1 MYDPIEQE
9 SVRWNFNKPEPF
21 SEYLVQQKKVDLAGY
36 PAKLSIDYDQ
46 EQLKGWMCE
55 PLEGVSL
62 AVCNSQITSRHKKK
76 FHCDVPMIIFMLLL
90 EGRIRHSFEQPGV
103 GFQLDKNM
111 FSCGDY
117 SGLSGV
123 TEMPVQKV
131 YRHVS
136 FSVKKEMF
144 SRHFGVRTGEKILK
158 KLLDNLNRPGRHQSH
173 VSGLASPDIIMAG
186 QRLFDLPH
194 TALFDVLE
202 LKSASIE
209 FITKLMLSVLGCRA
223 SSATTFSH
231 QDIEAV
237 KRLKTRLEKDIF
249 NSGNIVELCASI
261 GMSRSKAS
269 TVFKHLYNTTIGKY
283 QRTCRM
289 VYAYHM
295 LFSRKRNV
303 SECAYE
309 LGYTNIGHFISAF
322 KKQYQ
327 KTPGEVFSNG
337 IVTGD
342 SQRRPKGLYRNSSF
356 FI

>member
-1 MYDPIEQE
+1 MYDPVEQQ

-36 PAKLSIDYDQ
+36 PVKLSIDYDQ

-55 PLEGVSL
+55 PLEGVTL
-62 AVCNSQITSRHKKK
+62 AVCDSQITSLHKKQ
-76 FHCDVPMIIFMLLL
+76 FHCDVPIIIFILLL
-90 EGRIRHSFEQPGV
+90 KGRIRHSFDQSGT
-103 GFQLDKNM
+103 GFQMEKNM
-111 FSCGDY
+111 FSCVDY
-117 SGLSGV
+117 SGLNGV
-123 TEMPVQKV
+123 VEMPVQKT

-144 SRHFGVRTGEKILK
+144 SRHFGVRAGKKILK
-158 KLLDNLNRPGRHQSH
+158 KLLDKLNRSGPNHPH

-186 QRLFDLPH
+186 QRLFDLPG
-194 TALFDVLE
+194 TALLDVLE

-209 FITKLMLSVLGCRA
+209 FITKLMLSVLDCRA
-223 SSATTFSH
+223 FPATTFSH
-231 QDIEAV
+231 QDIKAV

-249 NSGNIVELCASI
+249 NSGNIVDLCASI

-269 TVFKHLYNTTIGKY
+269 TVFKHLYSTTIGKY

-327 KTPGEVFSNG
+327 KTPGDVFANG

-342 SQRRPKGLYRNSSF
+342 NQHRLKDL
-356 FI
+356 